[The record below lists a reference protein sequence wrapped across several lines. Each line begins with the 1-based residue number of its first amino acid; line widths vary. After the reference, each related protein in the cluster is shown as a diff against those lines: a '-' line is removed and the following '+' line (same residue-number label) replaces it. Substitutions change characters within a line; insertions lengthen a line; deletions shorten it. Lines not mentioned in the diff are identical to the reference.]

1 MEEIINTPEL
11 SEEEQ
16 AEALSEQV
24 RIRREKLENLR
35 KEGKDPFKI
44 TTYDVS
50 AYSEDIKANFKN
62 GILQLTFP
70 KEVARKEDE
79 ETKYITID

>member
-1 MEEIINTPEL
+1 MEEMINTLEL

-44 TTYDVS
+44 TTCPH
-50 AYSEDIKANFKN
+50 I
-62 GILQLTFP
+62 P
-70 KEVARKEDE
+70 K
-79 ETKYITID
+79 T

>member
-24 RIRREKLENLR
+24 RIRREKLEKVGMYCLVLR
-35 KEGKDPFKI
+35 VQAFKRR
-44 TTYDVS
+44 
-50 AYSEDIKANFKN
+50 KN
-62 GILQLTFP
+62 PVTIARRNHLFPCRTQKLSSLTSM
-70 KEVARKEDE
+70 VLGG
-79 ETKYITID
+79 